1 MLSAALPEERRVLV
15 RRGWA
20 GEDIDRFEHPYS
32 GGGTSPVLSG
42 HEIYFQK
49 MKWEDIQ
56 GTIQTCRQCQ
66 RLDGTLFAPFR
77 GRWPEIP
84 QPRPRSI
91 LFISEAP
98 PQDGGFWTVQAQTSK
113 QDDLREKLLP
123 LLRVSS
129 HGPDRGL
136 VSFRDSGYFLLQSF
150 PRPLKISVGNV
161 KIDDL
166 RRLLQHPVDTHLK
179 DQIAF
184 LSPAA
189 ILALG
194 RPASAAVSILF
205 PSSSFA
211 HSFEAGDFSAVQ
223 GRMFQEQGQPLLS
236 ATYLPSGNGRF
247 WRRFWESH
255 IPLFVSQVRS
265 LT

>member
-1 MLSAALPEERRVLV
+1 
-15 RRGWA
+15 
-20 GEDIDRFEHPYS
+20 
-32 GGGTSPVLSG
+32 
-42 HEIYFQK
+42 
-49 MKWEDIQ
+49 MKWADIQ
-56 GTIQTCRQCQ
+56 ETIRTCRQCQ
-66 RLDGTLFAPFR
+66 RLEGGFFAPFR

-123 LLRVSS
+123 LLKLPSYAS
-129 HGPDRGL
+129 DGGL
-136 VSFRDSGYFLLQSF
+136 GLFRDSSYFLLQSF
-150 PRPLKISVGNV
+150 PRPLKGSVGNV

-166 RRLLQHPVDTHLK
+166 KRLLQHSVETHLK
-179 DQIAF
+179 DQVTF
-184 LSPAA
+184 FSPAA

-194 RPASAAVSILF
+194 RPASAALSMLF
-205 PSSSFA
+205 PDSSFA
-211 HSFEAGDFSAVQ
+211 HTFERGDFSAVQ
-223 GRMFQEQGQPLLS
+223 GRTFQGQDRSLLS

-255 IPLFVSQVRS
+255 IPLFVSQARS

>member
-1 MLSAALPEERRVLV
+1 
-15 RRGWA
+15 
-20 GEDIDRFEHPYS
+20 
-32 GGGTSPVLSG
+32 
-42 HEIYFQK
+42 

-56 GTIQTCRQCQ
+56 GTIRTCRQCAS
-66 RLDGTLFAPFR
+66 LDGAFFAPFR

-98 PQDGGFWTVQAQTSK
+98 PQDGGFWTVQGQTSK

-123 LLRVSS
+123 LLKLSS

-161 KIDDL
+161 KTDDL
-166 RRLLQHPVDTHLK
+166 RRLLQHPVETHLK
-179 DQIAF
+179 DQITF

-194 RPASAAVSILF
+194 RPASAALTMLF
-205 PSSSFA
+205 PDSSFA
-211 HSFEAGDFSAVQ
+211 HKFESGDFSAVQ
-223 GRMFQEQGQPLLS
+223 GRMFQEQSQPLLS

-247 WRRFWESH
+247 WRRFWEGH
-255 IPLFVSQVRS
+255 IPLFVSQARS